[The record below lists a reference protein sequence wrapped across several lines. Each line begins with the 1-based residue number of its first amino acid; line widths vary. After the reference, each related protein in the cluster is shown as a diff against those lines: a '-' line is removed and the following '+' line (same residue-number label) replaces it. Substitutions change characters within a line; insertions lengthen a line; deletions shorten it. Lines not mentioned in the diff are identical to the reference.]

1 MNNTKK
7 YSMNICKLAIFLAS
21 LLTAASTV
29 MAAPAPYV
37 DISLTAQP
45 TQWVIKG
52 KPSAVTGYGN
62 ARFDMDEEQVRA
74 IIANDYPL
82 AMSSLKAELHA
93 INHTPVMSMVVN
105 ELAPGP
111 GPATITYVFGA
122 SSHKLI
128 AVNVYWLVT
137 GVASL
142 AQQQQLT
149 EAASTV
155 AAGLLAYRWPLLQ
168 VSRGI
173 VPAPGVL
180 LVFSGKDFAGGGVE
194 VRLNGVGVDIE
205 KPNTVAQSP
214 AAREHRP
221 APPGPA
227 QLHLSFVA
235 NIEHPDVY

>member
-1 MNNTKK
+1 MTHTTK
-7 YSMNICKLAIFLAS
+7 YAMIIFRPMIFLAS
-21 LLTAASTV
+21 LLVVATSI
-29 MAAPAPYV
+29 MAAPPRYV
-37 DISLTAQP
+37 DISLTGQP
-45 TQWVIKG
+45 TQWVILG
-52 KPSAVTGYGN
+52 KPSVVSGYGN
-62 ARFDMDEEQVRA
+62 ARFGMDEAQVRA
-74 IIANDYPL
+74 ILAQDYL
-82 AMSSLKAELHA
+82 VAMSSLKTEQLA
-93 INHTPVMSMVVN
+93 INHTPVMSIVVN

-155 AAGLLAYRWPLLQ
+155 AAGLLGYRWPMLQ

-194 VRLNGVGVDIE
+194 VRLNGVSVDIE

-221 APPGPA
+221 ALPGPA

-235 NIEHPDVY
+235 NIEHPDIY